1 MKQIVVCVLLAACA
15 HATGTVGATAG
26 RARVVDLT
34 HILDPKM
41 PVWPGGTAFSPET
54 LETIEHEGYFLRKFT
69 TGEHTGT
76 HVDAPAHFAA
86 GTATIDAL
94 PVADL
99 VARAAVIDVA
109 ARVAGNPDYAVSVD
123 DIRAWEARNGA
134 LARGW
139 VVLVRTGWDAR
150 WGDPDRYRNAD
161 AKGVM
166 HFPGVS
172 VAAARYLLERG
183 VRGLGIDTLSVDPG
197 PNERF
202 DEHRTFLPAGG
213 FHIENLANLDA
224 LPETGATVIVAPLP
238 LAGGSGAPA
247 RVLAL
252 VP

>member
-1 MKQIVVCVLLAACA
+1 MKRIASCFLLAACA
-15 HATGTVGATAG
+15 HAQGSVAGAG
-26 RARVVDLT
+26 RGARVVDLT
-34 HILDPKM
+34 HVLDPKM
-41 PVWPGGTAFSPET
+41 PVWPGGTAFSAET

-94 PVADL
+94 PVSDL
-99 VARAAVIDVA
+99 VAPAAVIDVA
-109 ARVAGNPDYAVSVD
+109 ASASGNPDYAVSVD
-123 DIRAWEARNGA
+123 DVRAWEARHGA
-134 LARGW
+134 LGRGW
-139 VVLVRTGWDAR
+139 VVLVRTGWGAR
-150 WGDPDRYRNAD
+150 WPDPDRYRNAD

-172 VAAARYLLERG
+172 VAAARYLLDRG

-197 PNERF
+197 PSETF

-252 VP
+252 LP

>member
-1 MKQIVVCVLLAACA
+1 MKRIASCLLFAACA
-15 HATGTVGATAG
+15 HAMGSVGGTARG
-26 RARVVDLT
+26 ARVVDLT
-34 HILDPKM
+34 HVLDPKM

-54 LETIEHEGYFLRKFT
+54 LETIEREGYFLRKFT

-99 VARAAVIDVA
+99 VAAAAVIDVA
-109 ARVAGNPDYAVSVD
+109 ARVARDPDYAVSVD
-123 DIRAWEARNGA
+123 DVRAWEAKHGA
-134 LARGW
+134 LGRGW
-139 VVLVRTGWDAR
+139 VVLVRTGWGAR

-172 VAAARYLLERG
+172 VAAARYLLDRG

-197 PNERF
+197 PSETF

-224 LPETGATVIVAPLP
+224 LPDTGATVIVAPLP

-252 VP
+252 LP